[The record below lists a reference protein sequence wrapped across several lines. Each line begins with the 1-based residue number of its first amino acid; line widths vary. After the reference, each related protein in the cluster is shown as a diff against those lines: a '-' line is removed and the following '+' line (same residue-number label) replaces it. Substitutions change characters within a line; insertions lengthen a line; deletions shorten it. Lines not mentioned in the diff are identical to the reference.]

1 MKVFIARNIPEKA
14 IEQLK
19 EKGLEVSI
27 NRSRKHLPQ
36 EQLIAQCQ
44 DSHFLILVGNAKLDS
59 YFFEKCAH
67 LKGIALTTVGF
78 DHVDLAAATKAGIP
92 VSNTAGSLRK
102 TTADI
107 AFLLMIAV
115 SRKAFFYAKEVREKQ
130 KRSFDFMQD
139 LGIELEKKT
148 LGIYGL
154 GDIGLELAKMAKA
167 AYGMK
172 IIYHNRTKNEEA
184 EKLVDAN
191 YVSFDDLLAQ
201 SDVVSAHVNLSP
213 ETKYKFSKDAFKKM
227 KNSAIFI
234 NTARGKIHQEE
245 DLIVALQQGE
255 IWGAGL
261 DVTDPEPISP
271 ENPLLEMPTVCILPH
286 IGSATVEARTKMAV
300 MAANNIICAKTGLEM
315 PQVINKEVYKK

>member
-14 IEQLK
+14 IEHLK

-27 NRSRKHLPQ
+27 NRTSKHLTR
-36 EQLIAQCQ
+36 EQLISQCR
-44 DSHFLILVGNAKLDS
+44 DKDFLILVGNAKLDS
-59 YFFEKCAH
+59 YFFEQCAH
-67 LKGIALTTVGF
+67 LKGIALTAVGF
-78 DHVDLAAATKAGIP
+78 DHIDLDAATKAGIP

-115 SRKAFFYAKEVREKQ
+115 SRKAFFQAKEVREKQ
-130 KRSFDFMQD
+130 KKSFDFMED
-139 LGIELEKKT
+139 LGIEIENKT

-154 GDIGLELAKMAKA
+154 GDIGLEFAKMAKA

-172 IIYHNRTKNEEA
+172 IIYHNRTINKEA
-184 EKLVDAN
+184 ENLVGAK
-191 YVSFDDLLAQ
+191 YVSFDNLLTR
-201 SDVVSAHVNLSP
+201 SDVISAHVNLSP
-213 ETKYKFSKDAFKKM
+213 ETKYKFNKDAFEKM
-227 KNSAIFI
+227 KKSAIFI

-245 DLIVALQQGE
+245 DLIAALQQGE

-300 MAANNIICAKTGLEM
+300 MAANNIICAKTGSKM